1 MIPIRDD
8 VPSRQLPIANWLIIG
23 ANIAVFVHEVLLPAP
38 RLESFIESWAFVPA
52 PLTGPGPAVA
62 PLATSM
68 FLHGGFFHLAANLW
82 VLWIFGDNV
91 EDRMGPIGYI
101 LFYLLCGL
109 AAGLVHWAS
118 APASTIP
125 TVGASGAISGVMGAY
140 FLLYPRARV
149 VLLVP
154 LLFWPVFVEVPA
166 LVFLA
171 VWFLG
176 QLWSGASAGLAAVQ
190 EAGIAWWAHVGGF
203 VAGMVLV
210 WLFARRPAPPGRRRR
225 RRVLA
230 YRG

>member
-1 MIPIRDD
+1 MLPIRDD
-8 VPSRQLPIANWLIIG
+8 VPSRHAPIANWLIIG
-23 ANIAVFVHEVLLPAP
+23 LNVAVFVHEALLPAP
-38 RLESFIESWAFVPA
+38 RLDAFIQSWAFIPA
-52 PLTGPGPAVA
+52 TLAGPGPGAVT
-62 PLATSM
+62 LATSM

-91 EDRMGPIGYI
+91 EDRMGPIGYTV
-101 LFYLLCGL
+101 FYLLCGL

-118 APASTIP
+118 GPASMIP

-154 LLFWPVFVEVPA
+154 LLFWPLFVEVPA

-176 QLWSGASAGLAAVQ
+176 QLWSGASAGLAAV
-190 EAGIAWWAHVGGF
+190 EETGIAWWAHVGGF
-203 VAGMVLV
+203 IAGMILV
-210 WLFARRPAPPGRRRR
+210 WAFARRPAPPRRGGR